1 MAAGQV
7 SLMSTIFFLLEFCIC
22 YSLNELPT
30 HLCTEVVVPLLHHFQ
45 PIWIKACWDI
55 FSLCAI
61 SILVAFLLLN
71 TFQTKQIP
79 KAFFFFFMYVSF
91 LFSVTLCLRDALLG
105 SYIDSWIFAEL
116 FADMRFWRFIKSHC
130 ILCLFFNS
138 VFQFLIL
145 WMWYSMWLS

>member
-79 KAFFFFFMYVSF
+79 KAFFFFYVCQ
-91 LFSVTLCLRDALLG
+91 L
-105 SYIDSWIFAEL
+105 
-116 FADMRFWRFIKSHC
+116 
-130 ILCLFFNS
+130 S
-138 VFQFLIL
+138 VFSHTLFERCPARKLHRFMNICRAICRHEVL
-145 WMWYSMWLS
+145 EIHKIPLYIVSLF